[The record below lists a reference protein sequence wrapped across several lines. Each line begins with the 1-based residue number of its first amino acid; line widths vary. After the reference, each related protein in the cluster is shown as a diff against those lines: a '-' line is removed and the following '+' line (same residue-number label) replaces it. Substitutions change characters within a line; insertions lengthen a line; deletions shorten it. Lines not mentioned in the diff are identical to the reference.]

1 MNTDII
7 IVGGGAGG
15 AHAAVQLTD
24 AGQDVIVIEKQSDLV
39 RNFGIPKSGDVLI
52 SCSQGGSVD
61 SYDDPATGVKSELGV
76 AAWVDY
82 GNTTGFFD
90 RLNVPC
96 QLY

>member
-1 MNTDII
+1 M
-7 IVGGGAGG
+7 
-15 AHAAVQLTD
+15 
-24 AGQDVIVIEKQSDLV
+24 
-39 RNFGIPKSGDVLI
+39 

-90 RLNVPC
+90 RLNVPRE
-96 QLY
+96 